1 MLQWMQNLRTFTAN
15 KLDLPTDVAM
25 DLPRITIIGKLHIY
39 IENHKGLLT
48 FSDNEF
54 RILLKHGQLIVKG
67 QSFIIKTILADV
79 ILLEGS
85 IEHVY
90 FIQE

>member
-1 MLQWMQNLRTFTAN
+1 MFEWQQRLRNFATN
-15 KLDLPTDVAM
+15 KLDLPVDVAM

-48 FSDNEF
+48 FTDNEF
-54 RILLKHGQLIVKG
+54 RILLKSGQLMVKG
-67 QSFIIKTILADV
+67 NSFVIKTILADV

-90 FIQE
+90 FIEE

>member
-1 MLQWMQNLRTFTAN
+1 MKKWQQKLRTFAAN
-15 KLDLPTDVAM
+15 KLDLPVDVAM

-48 FSDNEF
+48 FTDNEF
-54 RILLKHGQLIVKG
+54 RILLKNGQLMVKG
-67 QSFIIKTILADV
+67 NSFVIKTILADV

-90 FIQE
+90 FIQD

>member
-1 MLQWMQNLRTFTAN
+1 MAEWLQRMRNFAAN
-15 KLDLPTDVAM
+15 KLDLPVDVAM

-48 FSDNEF
+48 FTDNEF
-54 RILLKHGQLIVKG
+54 RILLKNGQLMVKG
-67 QSFIIKTILADV
+67 HSFIIKTIVTDV

-90 FIQE
+90 FIQD

>member
-1 MLQWMQNLRTFTAN
+1 MFEWQQRLRNFATN
-15 KLDLPTDVAM
+15 KLDLPVDVAM

-48 FSDNEF
+48 FTDNEF
-54 RILLKHGQLIVKG
+54 RILLKGGQLMVKG
-67 QSFIIKTILADV
+67 NSFVIKTILTDV

-90 FIQE
+90 FIEE